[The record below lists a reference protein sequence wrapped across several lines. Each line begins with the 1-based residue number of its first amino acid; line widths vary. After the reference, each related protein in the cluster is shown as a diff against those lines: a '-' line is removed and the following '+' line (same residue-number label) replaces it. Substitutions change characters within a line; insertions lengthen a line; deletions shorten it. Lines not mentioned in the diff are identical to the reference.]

1 MKFSWYCLSI
11 LIIVL
16 ILATNPKTSSINNLI
31 NQEKTIKLNS
41 NNQVSLQRIIML
53 LVLLFF
59 IITIFLIVHL

>member
-1 MKFSWYCLSI
+1 MKLLWYCLSI
-11 LIIVL
+11 FIIVL

-41 NNQVSLQRIIML
+41 NNQVFLQRAIML

-59 IITIFLIVHL
+59 IITIFFIVHL

>member
-1 MKFSWYCLSI
+1 MKFLWYSLSL

-41 NNQVSLQRIIML
+41 NNQLFLQRAIML

-59 IITIFLIVHL
+59 IVTILFIVHL

>member
-1 MKFSWYCLSI
+1 MKFLWYCLNI
-11 LIIVL
+11 LVIVL

-41 NNQVSLQRIIML
+41 NNQVFLQRIIML

-59 IITIFLIVHL
+59 IITIFFIVNL